1 MLLRGVF
8 KTVSKFR
15 FNATFGYRILGNPS
29 GIIFHNV
36 LYGAAG
42 MGCRSS
48 SDSTIGTSFNVG
60 QSPLR
65 LQDNGDLTFYLSHRV
80 SDRFRI
86 AVCIPNIG
94 NTSFCVWKKVNQ
106 IAGDMCSLV

>member
-1 MLLRGVF
+1 MMP
-8 KTVSKFR
+8 KFR
-15 FNATFGYRILGNPS
+15 FNATFGYRILGSPS

-42 MGCRSS
+42 MNCRSS
-48 SDSTIGTSFNVG
+48 SDSTIGTNFNIGRSSV
-60 QSPLR
+60 R
-65 LQDNGDLTFYLSHRV
+65 LLDSRDLTFYLSHRV

-86 AVCIPNIG
+86 AFCILNIG
-94 NTSFCVWKKVNQ
+94 NTSFYVWQQVNQ